1 MPDLWLFCIWMF
13 FKNKSSRSTGMFHWN
28 PDYSD
33 GQKVPKIP
41 VTDQARPSQSNS
53 EAQSK

>member
-1 MPDLWLFCIWMF
+1 
-13 FKNKSSRSTGMFHWN
+13 MFHWN

-41 VTDQARPSQSNS
+41 VRDQARPSQPNS
-53 EAQSK
+53 EAQSKSSMTEYSILY